1 MFGAYKKHA
10 SLSYGFEKK
19 NLAVNLCTNNFKN
32 PPNHY

>member
-10 SLSYGFEKK
+10 SLSYGFEK
-19 NLAVNLCTNNFKN
+19 NLAVNLCKNNFKN